1 MEPPALAA
9 VLAFSGLALSCCREP
24 VLSGECRSAGS
35 REGGAIGAAPRAP
48 RRAGQGSEGA
58 GQPLPELRRPAAPRG
73 RALPPGS
80 ASSRSQRR
88 PFLLAGA
95 VPGSKLLLQRVFM
108 RGVRGYLRLSP
119 LLLNW
124 ELGNSYESVM

>member
-48 RRAGQGSEGA
+48 RRAERRGSGA
-58 GQPLPELRRPAAPRG
+58 ASPRAPQT
-73 RALPPGS
+73 LSPPRKGS
-80 ASSRSQRR
+80 AGRQRLFEVATTSLPARRSRAALEAARAST
-88 PFLLAGA
+88 
-95 VPGSKLLLQRVFM
+95 QRVIF
-108 RGVRGYLRLSP
+108 RAVRGCLRLSP
-119 LLLNW
+119 AQLLA
-124 ELGNSYESVM
+124 ELGARDFL